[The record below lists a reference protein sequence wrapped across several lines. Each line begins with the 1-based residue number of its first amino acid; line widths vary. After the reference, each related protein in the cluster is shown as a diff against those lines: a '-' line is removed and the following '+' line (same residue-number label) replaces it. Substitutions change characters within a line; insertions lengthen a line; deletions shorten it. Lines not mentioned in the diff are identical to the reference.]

1 MPYIINTY
9 NGTQIAVVQDGT
21 VDNTTDVKLV
31 GKNYAGFGEIINEN
45 FVHILESFAGA
56 NQPPNPLAGQ
66 VWYDSANRVI
76 KFYDGNRFRIA
87 GGAEIGPNQ
96 PVGLARGDLW
106 WETDGEQLYVYNGED
121 FILIGPVSTGGE
133 GVSQVTSRV
142 VKDVSANDRTILTFT
157 VNDEVMGVVAKDEFT
172 LDSSRNPIAGFSAVK
187 KGFNLASDITIPGIR
202 YHVTAVNADNLGGIP
217 AAQYVLNSGLQ
228 SFADL
233 VKFLNDE
240 GLTVGNGQDLK
251 LHITGGDQANI
262 TNQVGNT
269 INFNVNTGTGSA
281 NVAKFSNNTFIPAS
295 NNTGS
300 IGSVATRWANIYCS
314 NISIDPTGSVTGDV
328 VGNVTGNVTGNLTG
342 DVTGNVTAASGTSTF
357 NNVTVNGTLTANV
370 AGTTDIASKLVV
382 DSGTARE
389 ANTLLVNNSVVARDS
404 NGDINVN
411 IMNGTATNSQ
421 ALNGASAST
430 SATAGTI
437 AQRDSNKDLTAR
449 KFLGTATA
457 AQFADLAENY
467 LADAD
472 YEVGTVLVLGGEAEV
487 TQSTAQMDPKVV
499 GVVSENPAHLMNSA
513 LQGDHI
519 APVALRGRIPVKVSG
534 PVRKGDILITS
545 HIPGV
550 ATALTE
556 DSAIPNAVYVIGKS
570 IETNESSEVKLV
582 EVVV

>member
-9 NGTQIAVVQDGT
+9 NGQQIAIVQDGT

-45 FVHILESFAGA
+45 FVHILESFVGA

-157 VNDEVMGVVAKDEFT
+157 VNDEVVGVAAKDEFT
-172 LDSSRNPIAGFSAVK
+172 LDSSRNPIAGFSAIK
-187 KGFNLASDITIPGIR
+187 KGFNLASDVTIPGIR
-202 YHVTAVNADNLGGIP
+202 YHGTAVNADNLGGIP

-269 INFNVNTGTGSA
+269 INFAVNTGTGA
-281 NVAKFSNNTFIPAS
+281 NIIAKFNQNTFIPPQD
-295 NNTGS
+295 NTGS
-300 IGSVATRWANIYCS
+300 IGSISNRWASIFCG
-314 NISIDPTGSVTGDV
+314 SIDLAGTGFLNGDV
-328 VGNVTGNVTGNLTG
+328 VGNVTGNVTGNLIG
-342 DVTGNVTAASGTSTF
+342 DVTGNITASSGTSTF
-357 NNVTVNGTLTANV
+357 NNVTVNGVLNANV
-370 AGTTDIASKLVV
+370 QGTTDIASKLVV

-389 ANTLLVNNSVVARDS
+389 ANTLLVNNAIVARDS

-411 IMNGTATNSQ
+411 IVNGTATNSQ
-421 ALNGASAST
+421 ALNGATAST
-430 SATAGTI
+430 LATAGTI
-437 AQRDSNKDLTAR
+437 AQRDANKDLTAR

-457 AQFADLAENY
+457 AQFADLAEIY
-467 LADAD
+467 ASDQD
-472 YEVGTVLVLGGEAEV
+472 YEPGTVLIFGGEAEV
-487 TQSTAQMDPKVV
+487 TTTTMFCDHRVA
-499 GVVSENPAHLMNSA
+499 GVVSTEPAHLMNSNA
-513 LQGDHI
+513 EGV
-519 APVALRGRIPVKVSG
+519 AVALRGRVPCKVEG
-534 PVRKGDILITS
+534 PVSKGDLIVTS
-545 HIPGV
+545 ITAGV
-550 ATALTE
+550 ATAIAK
-556 DSAIPNAVYVIGKS
+556 DSAMPNSVCVIGKA
-570 IETNESSEVKLV
+570 IQNNPNPGVKLV

>member
-21 VDNTTDVKLV
+21 VDSTTDVKLV

-157 VNDEVMGVVAKDEFT
+157 VNDEVMGITAKDEFT
-172 LDSSRNPIAGFSAVK
+172 LDSSRNPIAGFSAIK
-187 KGFNLASDITIPGIR
+187 KGFNLASDVTVPGIR
-202 YHVTAVNADNLGGIP
+202 YHGTAVNADQLGGIP
-217 AAQYVLNSGLQ
+217 ASQYVLNSGLQ

-262 TNQVGNT
+262 TNQVGNA
-269 INFNVNTGTGSA
+269 INFSVNTGTGSQL
-281 NVAKFSNNTFIPAS
+281 VAKFSNNTFIPAQD
-295 NNTGS
+295 NTGS
-300 IGSVATRWANIYCS
+300 IGSVATRWANIYAG
-314 NISIDPTGSVTGDV
+314 NIDVEAGGTVTGDLA
-328 VGNVTGNVTGNLTG
+328 GNVTGNVIGNLTG
-342 DVTGNVTAASGTSTF
+342 DVTGNITASSGTSVL
-357 NNVTVNGTLTANV
+357 NNLTVNGTLNANV
-370 AGTTDIASKLVV
+370 QGTTDIASKVVV

-389 ANTLLVNNSVVARDS
+389 ANTLLVNNSLVARDS

-421 ALNGASAST
+421 TLNGASAST
-430 SATAGTI
+430 SATSGTI

-457 AQFADLAENY
+457 AQFADLAEIY
-467 LADAD
+467 ASDED
-472 YEVGTVLVLGGEAEV
+472 YEPGTVLVFGGEAEV
-487 TQSTAQMDPKVV
+487 TTTKMFCDHRVA
-499 GVVSENPAHLMNSA
+499 GVVSTEPAHLMNSNA
-513 LQGDHI
+513 DGV
-519 APVALRGRIPVKVSG
+519 AVALRGRVPCKIEG
-534 PVRKGDILITS
+534 PVNKGDLIVTS
-545 HIPGV
+545 PKAGI
-550 ATALTE
+550 ATAITQ
-556 DSAIPNAVYVIGKS
+556 DSAIPNAVCIIGKA
-570 IETNESSEVKLV
+570 IQSSSDTGVKLV

>member
-157 VNDEVMGVVAKDEFT
+157 VNDEVMGITAKDEFT
-172 LDSSRNPIAGFSAVK
+172 LDSSRNPIAGFSQIK
-187 KGFNLASDITIPGIR
+187 KGFNLASDITVPGIR
-202 YHVTAVNADNLGGIP
+202 YHGTAVNADNLGGIP

-556 DSAIPNAVYVIGKS
+556 DSAIPNAIYVIGKS

>member
-21 VDNTTDVKLV
+21 VDNTTDIKLV

-45 FVHILESFAGA
+45 FVHLLESFAGA

-142 VKDVSANDRTILTFT
+142 VKDITANDRTILTYT
-157 VNDEVMGVVAKDEFT
+157 VNDSVMGITAKDEFI
-172 LDSSRNPIAGFSAVK
+172 LDSTKNPIAGFSQIK
-187 KGFNLASDITIPGIR
+187 KGFNLADEVTVPGIR
-202 YHVTAVNADNLGGIP
+202 YHGTAVNTDNLGGIP

-262 TNQVGNT
+262 TNQVGNK
-269 INFNVNTGTGSA
+269 INFQVNTGTGA
-281 NVAKFSNNTFIPAS
+281 VPVAKFENNTFIPTTDGVGQIGTVS
-295 NNTGS
+295 QKWQS
-300 IGSVATRWANIYCS
+300 INAYSVAVDS
-314 NISIDPTGSVTGDV
+314 TGFLSGDV
-328 VGNVTGNVTGNLTG
+328 VGNVTGNL
-342 DVTGNVTAASGTSTF
+342 TGNVTASSGTSTF
-357 NNVTVNGTLTANV
+357 NNVTVNGTLNATV
-370 AGTTDIASKLVV
+370 QGTSDIANKLVV
-382 DSGTARE
+382 DAGTARE
-389 ANTLLVNNSVVARDS
+389 ANTLLVNNSIVARDGS
-404 NGDINVN
+404 GNINVN
-411 IMNGTATNSQ
+411 IVNGTATNSQ
-421 ALNGASAST
+421 ALNGATAST
-430 SATAGTI
+430 GAVSGSI

-457 AQFADLAENY
+457 AQFADLAEMY
-467 LADAD
+467 ASDQD
-472 YEVGTVLVLGGEAEV
+472 YEPGTVLIFGGEAEV
-487 TQSTAQMDPKVV
+487 TTTTMFCDHRVA
-499 GVVSENPAHLMNSA
+499 GVVSTDPAHLMNSTA
-513 LQGDHI
+513 EGV
-519 APVALRGRIPVKVSG
+519 AVALRGRVPCKVEG
-534 PVRKGDILITS
+534 PVQKGDLIVTS
-545 HIPGV
+545 PKAGV
-550 ATALTE
+550 ATAIAK
-556 DSAIPNAVYVIGKS
+556 DSAMPNSICVIGKA
-570 IETNESSEVKLV
+570 IQNDPNPGVKLV

>member
-45 FVHILESFAGA
+45 FIHILESFAGA

-142 VKDVSANDRTILTFT
+142 VKDVTANDRTILTFT
-157 VNDEVMGVVAKDEFT
+157 VNDDVIGITAKDEFI
-172 LDSSRNPIAGFSAVK
+172 LDSAKNPIAGFSQIK
-187 KGFNLASDITIPGIR
+187 KGFNLASEVTVPGIR
-202 YHVTAVNADNLGGIP
+202 YHGTAVNSDELGGIP
-217 AAQYVLNSGLQ
+217 ASQYVLNSGLQ

-251 LHITGGDQANI
+251 LHITGGDQGNI
-262 TNQVGNT
+262 TNQVGNK
-269 INFNVNTGTGSA
+269 INFQVNTGTGA
-281 NVAKFSNNTFIPAS
+281 VPVARFENNTFIPTTDGVGSLGTVSQKWQTINAYGIAID
-295 NNTGS
+295 NTGFLS
-300 IGSVATRWANIYCS
+300 GDVQGN
-314 NISIDPTGSVTGDV
+314 VTG
-328 VGNVTGNVTGNLTG
+328 NLTGNVTGNLTG
-342 DVTGNVTAASGTSTF
+342 NVTASSGTSSF
-357 NNVTVNGTLTANV
+357 NNVTVNGTLNATVQGTSDVANQ
-370 AGTTDIASKLVV
+370 LVV
-382 DSGTARE
+382 DGGTARP
-389 ANTLLVNNSVVARDS
+389 ANTLLVNDAIVARDS
-404 NGDINVN
+404 SGNINVN
-411 IMNGTATNSQ
+411 IVNGTATNSQ
-421 ALNGASAST
+421 ALNGAVADT
-430 SATAGTI
+430 AATAGSI

-457 AQFADLAENY
+457 AQFADLAEIY
-467 LADAD
+467 ASDED
-472 YEVGTVLVLGGEAEV
+472 YEPGTVLIFGGEKEV
-487 TQSTAQMDPKVV
+487 TTTTTFCDHRVAGIVST
-499 GVVSENPAHLMNSA
+499 EPAHLMNSNA
-513 LQGDHI
+513 EGV
-519 APVALRGRIPVKVSG
+519 AVALRGRVPCKVEG
-534 PVRKGDILITS
+534 AVNKGDLIVTS
-545 HIPGV
+545 PKAGI
-550 ATALTE
+550 ATAITQ
-556 DSAIPNAVYVIGKS
+556 DSAIPNAVCIIGKAIQNNS
-570 IETNESSEVKLV
+570 DTGIKLV

>member
-1 MPYIINTY
+1 MPYIINNY
-9 NGTQIAVVQDGT
+9 NGQQLAIVQDGT
-21 VDNTTDVKLV
+21 VNNTTDIKLV

-45 FVHILESFAGA
+45 FVHLLESFAGA
-56 NQPPNPLAGQ
+56 NQPPRPVTGQ

-142 VKDVSANDRTILTFT
+142 VKDISANDRTILTFT
-157 VNDEVMGVVAKDEFT
+157 VNDEVMGITAKDEFT
-172 LDSSRNPIAGFSAVK
+172 LDSTRNPIPGFSAIK
-187 KGFNLASDITIPGIR
+187 KGFNLASDVTVPGIR
-202 YHVTAVNADNLGGIP
+202 YHGTAVNADNLGGIP
-217 AAQYVLNSGLQ
+217 ASQYVLNSGLQ

-251 LHITGGDQANI
+251 LHVTGGDQGNI

-269 INFNVNTGTGSA
+269 INFAVNTGTGS
-281 NVAKFSNNTFIPAS
+281 NVVAKFSNNTFIPAAD
-295 NNTGS
+295 NTGS
-300 IGSVATRWANIYCS
+300 LGSVANKWANIFCG
-314 NISIDPTGSVTGDV
+314 NITVDGAGVLTGDV

-342 DVTGNVTAASGTSTF
+342 DVTGNINTTTGTSTL
-357 NNVTVNGTLTANV
+357 NNLVVSGTLTANV

-382 DSGTARE
+382 DSATARE
-389 ANTLLVNNSVVARDS
+389 ANTLLVNNTIVARDS

-411 IMNGTATNSQ
+411 IMNGTATNAQ

-430 SATAGTI
+430 GATAGTI

-457 AQFADLAENY
+457 AQFADLAEIY
-467 LADAD
+467 ASDAE
-472 YEVGTVLVLGGEAEV
+472 YEPGTVLVFGGEAEV
-487 TQSTAQMDPKVV
+487 TTTDVFCDHRVAGIVST
-499 GVVSENPAHLMNSA
+499 EPAHLMNSNA
-513 LQGDHI
+513 EGV
-519 APVALRGRIPVKVSG
+519 AVALRGRVPCKVEG
-534 PVRKGDILITS
+534 PVQKGDLIVTS
-545 HIPGV
+545 VKPGI
-550 ATALTE
+550 ATALTK
-556 DSAIPNAVYVIGKS
+556 DSALPNAVCVIGKAIQNNS
-570 IETNESSEVKLV
+570 DTGVKLV

>member
-202 YHVTAVNADNLGGIP
+202 YHGTAVNADNLGGIP

-556 DSAIPNAVYVIGKS
+556 DSAIPNAIYVIGKS

>member
-21 VDNTTDVKLV
+21 VDNTTDIKLV

-45 FVHILESFAGA
+45 FVHLMESFAGA
-56 NQPPNPLAGQ
+56 NQPPNPLPGQ

-76 KFYDGNRFRIA
+76 KFFDGGRFRIA

-142 VKDVSANDRTILTFT
+142 VKDITANDRTILTYT
-157 VNDEVMGVVAKDEFT
+157 VNDSVMGITAKDEFI
-172 LDSSRNPIAGFSAVK
+172 LDSTKNPIAGFSQIK
-187 KGFNLASDITIPGIR
+187 KGFNLADEITVPGIR
-202 YHVTAVNADNLGGIP
+202 YHGTAVNADNLGGIP

-251 LHITGGDQANI
+251 LHVTGGDQANI
-262 TNQVGNT
+262 TNQVGNK
-269 INFNVNTGTGSA
+269 INFSVNTGTGA
-281 NVAKFSNNTFIPAS
+281 TAVARFENNSFIPVQDGV
-295 NNTGS
+295 GS
-300 IGSVATRWANIYCS
+300 IGTVAQKWQ
-314 NISIDPTGSVTGDV
+314 SINAYSVTIDSTGFLSGDV
-328 VGNVTGNVTGNLTG
+328 VGNVTGNLTGNVTGNLTG
-342 DVTGNVTAASGTSTF
+342 NVTASSGTSTF
-357 NNVTVNGTLTANV
+357 NNVTVNGTLNATV
-370 AGTTDIASKLVV
+370 QGTSDIANKLVV

-389 ANTLLVNNSVVARDS
+389 ANTLLVNNSIVARDGS
-404 NGDINVN
+404 GNINVN
-411 IMNGTATNSQ
+411 IVNGTSTNSQ
-421 ALNGASAST
+421 ALNGA
-430 SATAGTI
+430 TADTGAVSGSI
-437 AQRDSNKDLTAR
+437 AQRDANKDLTAR

-472 YEVGTVLVLGGEAEV
+472 YEIGTVLILGGDKEV
-487 TQSTAQMDPKVV
+487 TQSTSQMDSRVV
-499 GVVSENPAHLMNSA
+499 GVVSENPAHLMNSN
-513 LQGDHI
+513 LQGEFV
-519 APVALRGRIPVKVSG
+519 APVALRGRIQVKVTG

-545 HIPGV
+545 HVPGT

-570 IETNESSEVKLV
+570 IETNQSSEVKLV

>member
-21 VDNTTDVKLV
+21 VDNTTDIKLV

-121 FILIGPVSTGGE
+121 YILIGPVSTGGE

-142 VKDVSANDRTILTFT
+142 VKDVSANDRTILTYT
-157 VNDEVMGVVAKDEFT
+157 VNDDVMGITAKDEFT
-172 LDSSRNPIAGFSAVK
+172 LDSSRNPIAGFSQIK
-187 KGFNLASDITIPGIR
+187 KGFNLASDVTVPGIR
-202 YHVTAVNADNLGGIP
+202 YHGTAVNADNLGGIP

-269 INFNVNTGTGSA
+269 INFSVNTGTGA
-281 NVAKFSNNTFIPAS
+281 TQVAKFNQSSFIPPAD
-295 NNTGS
+295 NTGS
-300 IGSVATRWANIYCS
+300 IGSISNRWASIFCG
-314 NISIDPTGSVTGDV
+314 SIDLSNAGFLNGDV
-328 VGNVTGNVTGNLTG
+328 VGNVTGNLTGNVTG
-342 DVTGNVTAASGTSTF
+342 DVTGNVTSTSGTSTF
-357 NNVTVNGTLTANV
+357 NNVTVNGVLNANV
-370 AGTTDIASKLVV
+370 QGTTDIASKLVV

-389 ANTLLVNNSVVARDS
+389 ANTLLVNNSIVARDS

-411 IMNGTATNSQ
+411 IVNGTATNAQS
-421 ALNGASAST
+421 LNGASADT
-430 SATAGTI
+430 TATAGTI

-513 LQGDHI
+513 LQGEHI

-556 DSAIPNAVYVIGKS
+556 DSAIPNSIYVIGKS
-570 IETNESSEVKLV
+570 IETNENSEVKLV

>member
-157 VNDEVMGVVAKDEFT
+157 VNDEVMGVTAKDEFT
-172 LDSSRNPIAGFSAVK
+172 LDSSRNPIPGFSAIK
-187 KGFNLASDITIPGIR
+187 KGFNLASDVTVPGIR
-202 YHVTAVNADNLGGIP
+202 YHGTAVNSDQLGGIP
-217 AAQYVLNSGLQ
+217 ASQYVLNSGLQ

-251 LHITGGDQANI
+251 LHITGGDQGNM

-269 INFNVNTGTGSA
+269 INFSVNTGTGSA
-281 NVAKFSNNTFIPAS
+281 VVAKFVNNQFLPAS
-295 NNTGS
+295 DNTGS
-300 IGSVATRWANIYCS
+300 IGSVATRWANIYCG
-314 NISIDPTGSVTGDV
+314 SIDVDAGGTISGDL

-342 DVTGNVTAASGTSTF
+342 DVTGNINATTGTSTL
-357 NNVTVNGTLTANV
+357 NNLTVSGTLTANV
-370 AGTTDIASKLVV
+370 AGTTDVASKVVV
-382 DSGTARE
+382 DSSTARE
-389 ANTLLVNNSVVARDS
+389 ANTLLVNNTLVARDS

-430 SATAGTI
+430 GATAGTI

-472 YEVGTVLVLGGEAEV
+472 YEVGTVLILGGEKEV
-487 TQSTAQMDPKVV
+487 TQSTAQMDSRVI

-513 LQGDHI
+513 LQGEFI
-519 APVALRGRIPVKVSG
+519 APVALRGRIPVKVTG

-545 HIPGV
+545 HVPGT

>member
-21 VDNTTDVKLV
+21 VNTTTDVKLV

-142 VKDVSANDRTILTFT
+142 VKDISANDRTILTFT
-157 VNDEVMGVVAKDEFT
+157 VNDEVMGITAKDEFT
-172 LDSSRNPIAGFSAVK
+172 LDSTRNPIPGFSAIK
-187 KGFNLASDITIPGIR
+187 KGFNLASDVTVPGIR
-202 YHVTAVNADNLGGIP
+202 YHGTAVNADNLGGIP
-217 AAQYVLNSGLQ
+217 ASQYVLNSGLQ

-251 LHITGGDQANI
+251 LHVTGGDQGNM

-269 INFNVNTGTGSA
+269 INFGVNTGTGSA
-281 NVAKFSNNTFIPAS
+281 VVAKFVNNQFLPAS
-295 NNTGS
+295 DNTGS
-300 IGSVATRWANIYCS
+300 LGSVANKWANIFCG
-314 NISIDPTGSVTGDV
+314 NITVDGAGVLTGAV

-342 DVTGNVTAASGTSTF
+342 DVTGNINTTTGTSTL
-357 NNVTVNGTLTANV
+357 NNLVVSGTLTANV

-382 DSGTARE
+382 DSATARE
-389 ANTLLVNNSVVARDS
+389 ANTLLVNNTIVARDS

-430 SATAGTI
+430 GATAGTI

-457 AQFADLAENY
+457 AQFADLAEIY
-467 LADAD
+467 ASDAE
-472 YEVGTVLVLGGEAEV
+472 YEPGTVLVFGGEAEV
-487 TQSTAQMDPKVV
+487 TTTDVFCDHRVAGIVST
-499 GVVSENPAHLMNSA
+499 EPAHLMNSNA
-513 LQGDHI
+513 EGV
-519 APVALRGRIPVKVSG
+519 AVALRGRVPCKVEG
-534 PVRKGDILITS
+534 PVQKGDLIVTS
-545 HIPGV
+545 KERGIGV
-550 ATALTE
+550 AIAPGSAL
-556 DSAIPNAVYVIGKS
+556 PNAICVIGKS
-570 IETNESSEVKLV
+570 LENNPESNIKLV

>member
-9 NGTQIAVVQDGT
+9 NGQQIAIVQDGT

-157 VNDEVMGVVAKDEFT
+157 VNDEVVGVAAKDEFT
-172 LDSSRNPIAGFSAVK
+172 LDSSRNPIAGFSAIK
-187 KGFNLASDITIPGIR
+187 KGFNLASDVTIPGIR
-202 YHVTAVNADNLGGIP
+202 YHGTAVNADNLGGIP

-269 INFNVNTGTGSA
+269 INFAVNTGTGA
-281 NVAKFSNNTFIPAS
+281 NIIAKFNQNTFIPPQD
-295 NNTGS
+295 NTGS
-300 IGSVATRWANIYCS
+300 IGSISNRWASIFCG
-314 NISIDPTGSVTGDV
+314 SIDLAGTGFLNGDV
-328 VGNVTGNVTGNLTG
+328 VGNVTGNVTGNLIG
-342 DVTGNVTAASGTSTF
+342 DVTGNITASSGTSTF
-357 NNVTVNGTLTANV
+357 NNVTVNGVLNANV
-370 AGTTDIASKLVV
+370 QGTTDIASKLVV

-389 ANTLLVNNSVVARDS
+389 ANTLLVNNAIVARDS

-411 IMNGTATNSQ
+411 IVNGTATNSQ
-421 ALNGASAST
+421 ALNGATAST
-430 SATAGTI
+430 LATAGTI
-437 AQRDSNKDLTAR
+437 AQRDANKDLTAR

-457 AQFADLAENY
+457 AQFADLAEIY
-467 LADAD
+467 ASDQD
-472 YEVGTVLVLGGEAEV
+472 YEPGTVLIFGGEAEV
-487 TQSTAQMDPKVV
+487 TTTTMFCDHRVA
-499 GVVSENPAHLMNSA
+499 GVVSTEPAHLMNSNA
-513 LQGDHI
+513 EGV
-519 APVALRGRIPVKVSG
+519 AVALRGRVPCKVEG
-534 PVRKGDILITS
+534 PVSKGDLIVTS
-545 HIPGV
+545 ITAGV
-550 ATALTE
+550 ATAIAK
-556 DSAIPNAVYVIGKS
+556 DSAMPNSVCVIGKA
-570 IETNESSEVKLV
+570 IQNNPNPGVKLV

>member
-21 VDNTTDVKLV
+21 VDNTTDIKLV

-142 VKDVSANDRTILTFT
+142 VKDISANDRTILTFT
-157 VNDEVMGVVAKDEFT
+157 VNDEVMGITAKDEFT
-172 LDSSRNPIAGFSAVK
+172 LDSTRNPIPGFSAIK
-187 KGFNLASDITIPGIR
+187 KGFNLASDVTVPGIR
-202 YHVTAVNADNLGGIP
+202 YHGTAVNADNLGGIP
-217 AAQYVLNSGLQ
+217 ASQYVLNSGLQ

-251 LHITGGDQANI
+251 LHVTGGDQGNI

-269 INFNVNTGTGSA
+269 INFAVNTGTGSSV
-281 NVAKFSNNTFIPAS
+281 VAKFSNNTFIPAADS
-295 NNTGS
+295 TGS
-300 IGSVATRWANIYCS
+300 LGSVANKWANIFCG
-314 NISIDPTGSVTGDV
+314 NITVDGAGVLTGAV

-342 DVTGNVTAASGTSTF
+342 DVTGNINTTTGTSTL
-357 NNVTVNGTLTANV
+357 NNLVVSGTLTANV

-382 DSGTARE
+382 DSATARE
-389 ANTLLVNNSVVARDS
+389 ANTLLVNNTIVARDS

-411 IMNGTATNSQ
+411 IMNGTATNAQ

-430 SATAGTI
+430 GATAGTI

-457 AQFADLAENY
+457 AQFADLAEIY
-467 LADAD
+467 ASDAE
-472 YEVGTVLVLGGEAEV
+472 YEPGTVLVFGGEAEV
-487 TQSTAQMDPKVV
+487 TTTDVFCDHRVAGIVST
-499 GVVSENPAHLMNSA
+499 EPAHLMNSNA
-513 LQGDHI
+513 EGV
-519 APVALRGRIPVKVSG
+519 AVALRGRVPCKVEG
-534 PVRKGDILITS
+534 PVQKGDLIVTS
-545 HIPGV
+545 KERGIGV
-550 ATALTE
+550 AIAPGSAL
-556 DSAIPNAVYVIGKS
+556 PNAICVIGKS
-570 IETNESSEVKLV
+570 LENNPESNIKLV